1 MAEIFRV
8 AKVGR
13 GYLAVMARPGLSEP
27 PRETFKALAR
37 LDIGVVVSLLEEDEA
52 RELGLADERAVCVS
66 TGIEFLSFP
75 IKDHGLPSDAEAVA
89 QFSKWARARMA
100 NGCGWVFHC
109 HAGIGRSGM
118 MAASVLL
125 QEGYTVRQAFA
136 CISAAR
142 GLTVPDTLGQLEWVE
157 TNYET
162 LRGSG

>member
-8 AKVGR
+8 AKIGK
-13 GYLAVMARPGLSEP
+13 GYLAVMARPGLFESL
-27 PRETFKALAR
+27 RQTFEALAK

-52 RELGLADERAVCVS
+52 RDLGLADERIACAS
-66 TGIEFLSFP
+66 TGMEFLSFP
-75 IKDHGLPSDAEAVA
+75 IKDHGLPSDAKAVS
-89 QFSKWARARMA
+89 QFSKWAHARIV

-125 QEGYTVRQAFA
+125 QEGYTVHQAFA

-142 GLTVPDTLGQLEWVE
+142 GLAVPDTLGQLEWVE
-157 TNYET
+157 RNYEI
-162 LRGSG
+162 LRGNI